1 VHIATVLRKC
11 FEAEAVLVFQQED
24 VRASFLKD
32 VAPGWGDIIRSTIKR
47 TVGLVPSDVPE
58 GGVLSPRGA
67 LEWCRINHSQVF
79 WTASGIVLTLRFCVR
94 SPNLPGSHMQTP
106 GLHTQTPGLHLQTPG
121 LEPGE
126 ATLNLYMYTFQG
138 DDFCQV
144 VTEAA
149 RFVKWRG
156 KLLLKI
162 EKGTVRTAVQRGI
175 CPFPVDC
182 SMRELCLEERCNH
195 DTLSNGKTYR
205 TS

>member
-1 VHIATVLRKC
+1 VHITTALRKC

-24 VRASFLKD
+24 VRASFFKD

-47 TVGLVPSDVPE
+47 TVGLAPSDVPE

-67 LEWCRINHSQVF
+67 LEWCRINHSQVY
-79 WTASGIVLTLRFCVR
+79 WTDSRIVLTLRFCVR
-94 SPNLPGSHMQTP
+94 SPNLPGPSLSGP
-106 GLHTQTPGLHLQTPG
+106 HTQTPGL
-121 LEPGE
+121 EPVACIQQDE
-126 ATLNLYMYTFQG
+126 AALNLYMYTFQG

-149 RFVKWRG
+149 RFVKQRG